1 MIGVMTLLITPL
13 WLVPFPC
20 FINAEYSPLSVLF
33 FPFLPPRK
41 RKHWAQ
47 GESKKEGEKGQKQRT
62 CYCSL
67 DNSDASILTLT
78 PPARSFASFLF
89 WSPPLFPFGDCLI
102 CCLNRFLAPP
112 PLLSYFPFLSF
123 SSLAVTT

>member
-89 WSPPLFPFGDCLI
+89 WSPPLFPLGIASFAASTAFWPHPLFFLI
-102 CCLNRFLAPP
+102 
-112 PLLSYFPFLSF
+112 SLSF
-123 SSLAVTT
+123 LFHHWL